1 MHLDK
6 VSQETWARVDQLL
19 DHALD
24 LPESD
29 REAWLASLGPEHR
42 RDLPLLR
49 NLLSRRVTAGRV
61 DMLPRLATP
70 QAPVP
75 VWTSDRRVGQ
85 YRLLRPLGEGGMG
98 TVWLAER
105 TDVMTRRLV
114 ALKLPRGS
122 WMAEPLRQRLERERE
137 ILATLAHPNIARLLD
152 AGVTPSGEPYLALE
166 YVNGQPIDVHAR
178 AVGLGLRARIEL
190 FLQVLAAVAHA
201 HARLVVHRDLKPS
214 NVLVTEDGQVR
225 LLDFGI
231 AKLLEDGGQSELTE
245 ISGAAFTP
253 DHASPEQLAGERIGV
268 ASDIYSLGIL
278 LYGLLADVAPYHLRR
293 SSERSYL
300 DQLREL
306 RVPRPSEVAP
316 SSAKRLLA
324 GDLDVVV
331 QKAMRLAPEERYPT
345 ATAFAE
351 ELTRFLTGHP
361 VLARPDSLGYRTRK
375 FVLRHRAASAAAA
388 AILAAVTVGT
398 STALWQARRAAT
410 EQRRAEEVKELLT
423 EIFQDASP
431 YGSDGRSLSVV
442 QLLQRAH
449 ADLER
454 IGGQRPELRV
464 ELLNLLGSTLLE
476 LGETDAGERMA
487 SQALRESSVLPP
499 GHPQHLRAR
508 LLGCDA
514 LLARGRGAELRAEL
528 ERLIPELRARA
539 DRQPADLVRALEI
552 RAHLGIIEV
561 RREEAIADAREALDL
576 ARSRFGDRDP
586 RTVSVAVLLGEAH
599 QYGDRDPQHS
609 LAEAERGLRFAQAA
623 YPGQP
628 KHPRVI
634 YARDVYGRAL
644 CHAGHP
650 DQSYAEMTRALEDA
664 REALGAASPLVG
676 MISINRVTCER
687 RLGHLS
693 AALEDNTRGLA
704 IRGPAMARDSRAWGN
719 MHLSRGATLL
729 ALRRGPEALADL
741 TPAVESLTRALGPT
755 HRMTL
760 SARLN
765 RALALAEVGRGAEAR
780 EEIGAL
786 EALQDAH
793 HESLSLEW
801 IAGRIARITG
811 RPEEAAARQ
820 RRALERLPDDPA
832 RQWYLMRVL
841 VEMGLA
847 ELGRGLPGRAEASLR
862 DALALAGTELREEV
876 PFQAEAWVGL
886 GRALLLQG
894 RNGESIEPLRKADAF
909 WRRFDPRNPAGVE
922 AAQVLGT
929 ALERM
934 GRSGEARATLAR
946 VAQLRATS
954 TEGIP
959 PPR

>member
-1 MHLDK
+1 
-6 VSQETWARVDQLL
+6 
-19 DHALD
+19 
-24 LPESD
+24 
-29 REAWLASLGPEHR
+29 
-42 RDLPLLR
+42 
-49 NLLSRRVTAGRV
+49 
-61 DMLPRLATP
+61 
-70 QAPVP
+70 
-75 VWTSDRRVGQ
+75 
-85 YRLLRPLGEGGMG
+85 
-98 TVWLAER
+98 
-105 TDVMTRRLV
+105 
-114 ALKLPRGS
+114 
-122 WMAEPLRQRLERERE
+122 MAEPLRQRLERERE

-152 AGVTPSGEPYLALE
+152 AGVSPNGEPYLALE
-166 YVNGQPIDVHAR
+166 YVNGRPIDVHAR
-178 AVGLGLRARIEL
+178 GLGLGLRARIEL

-201 HARLVVHRDLKPS
+201 HGRLVVHRDLKPS

-231 AKLLEDGGQSELTE
+231 AKLLEDGGHSELTE

-268 ASDIYSLGIL
+268 ASDIYSLGVL

-306 RVPRPSEVAP
+306 RVPRPSEVAAP
-316 SSAKRLLA
+316 AARKLLA
-324 GDLDVVV
+324 GDLDLVV

-361 VLARPDSLGYRTRK
+361 VQARPDSLGYRTRK
-375 FVLRHRAASAAAA
+375 FVLRHRAASAAAG
-388 AILAAVTVGT
+388 AILAAVTAGT
-398 STALWQARRAAT
+398 SAALWQARRAAT

-431 YGSDGRSLSVV
+431 YGADGRSLSVV

-454 IGGQRPELRV
+454 IGGQKPELRV
-464 ELLNLLGSTLLE
+464 ELLNLLGSALLE
-476 LGETDAGERMA
+476 LGETDAGERM
-487 SQALRESSVLPP
+487 SRQALRESAALPP
-499 GHPQHLRAR
+499 GHPLRLRAR
-508 LLGCDA
+508 LLSCDV

-528 ERLIPELRARA
+528 ERLIPELRASTE
-539 DRQPADLVRALEI
+539 RQTADLVRALEI
-552 RAHLGIIEV
+552 RSHLGIIEV

-599 QYGDRDPQHS
+599 QYGDRDPQQS
-609 LAEAERGLRFAQAA
+609 LAEAERGLTFAQAA

-644 CHAGHP
+644 CHAGHS
-650 DQSYAEMTRALEDA
+650 DRSYSEMTRALEDA
-664 REALGAASPLVG
+664 REALGAMSPLVG

-687 RLGHLS
+687 RLGRLS
-693 AALEDNTRGLA
+693 EALEDNTRGLE
-704 IRGPAMARDSRAWGN
+704 IRGPSMARDSRAWGN
-719 MHLSRGATLL
+719 MHASRGITLL

-741 TPAVESLTRALGPT
+741 SPAVDSLTRALGPT

-765 RALALAEVGRGAEAR
+765 RALALAMVGRSEEAR

-786 EALQDAH
+786 EALPEAH

-801 IAGRIARITG
+801 VAGRVARLAG
-811 RPEEAAARQ
+811 HPDEAAARQ

-832 RQWYLMRVL
+832 RQWYLMRIL
-841 VEMGLA
+841 VELGLA
-847 ELGRGLPGRAEASLR
+847 ELGLGLPARAEASLR
-862 DALALAGTELREEV
+862 DGLALAGTELREEV
-876 PFQAEAWVGL
+876 PLHAEAWAGL
-886 GRALLLQG
+886 GQALLLQG
-894 RNGESIEPLRKADAF
+894 RSSESLEEFRRADAF
-909 WRRFDPRNPAGVE
+909 WRRFDPTNAAGAE
-922 AAQVLGT
+922 AARELAT

-934 GRSGEARATLAR
+934 GRPREAREALAR
-946 VAQLRATS
+946 VGHLQGTR
-954 TEGIP
+954 TEPLP